1 MTLVPLVPKEQIDA
15 RDLPLIEAGEKTF
28 GTLLNTWLAIANS
41 PGMFAAYLPF
51 IRVVTGPGALDQ
63 RVKELTAVYVSLLNH
78 CRYSTS
84 HRCYSAL
91 AKGVSEAD
99 LERLAAG
106 DFAAFTDR
114 ERLAL
119 RFTRALTVDI
129 SATGRDQSVT
139 GVDPELLAR
148 VKDAFEPRELVE
160 FVMSVGLWNALT
172 RFHRVMDFDLDLGEP
187 PAAVDAAV

>member
-15 RDLPLIEAGEKTF
+15 TDLPLIEAGEASF

-41 PGMFAAYLPF
+41 PGMFATYLPF
-51 IRVVTGPGALDQ
+51 VRSVTGPGELDT
-63 RVKELTAVYVSLLNH
+63 RIKELTAVYVALLNH
-78 CRYSTS
+78 CRYTTS

-106 DFAAFTDR
+106 DFASFTDR
-114 ERLAL
+114 EQLAL

-129 SATGRDQSVT
+129 PVTGRDESVT
-139 GVDPELLAR
+139 GVGPELLSQ
-148 VKDAFEPRELVE
+148 VKDAFQPRELVE
-160 FVMSVGLWNALT
+160 LVMSVGLWNALA